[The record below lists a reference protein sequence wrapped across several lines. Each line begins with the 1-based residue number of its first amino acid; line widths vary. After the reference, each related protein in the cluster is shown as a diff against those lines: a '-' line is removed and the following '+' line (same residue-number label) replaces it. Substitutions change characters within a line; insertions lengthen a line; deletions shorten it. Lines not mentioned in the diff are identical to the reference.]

1 MKSLFRLIG
10 LALTLSGWGVAALCL
25 HVVRMPN
32 PANPQESKLL
42 VLPKV
47 RVGISDTYV
56 DARQWTLADIPN
68 HPELIQRVLDAG
80 KADDFKYLADPH
92 SGETIQTQLSD
103 ALTGEHSRNLRTG
116 AATEPQAWL
125 RNHVGHSQTS
135 IAGFDLSSLFNLPID
150 F

>member
-1 MKSLFRLIG
+1 VKSLFRLIG

-56 DARQWTLADIPN
+56 DARQWTLSDIAN
-68 HPELIQRVLDAG
+68 HPALIQRVIEAG
-80 KADDFKYLADPH
+80 KADDFKYLGDPR
-92 SGETIQTQLSD
+92 SGEPMQNQLGD
-103 ALTGEHSRNLRTG
+103 ALTGGHARELR
-116 AATEPQAWL
+116 AATEPQSWL
-125 RNHVGHSQTS
+125 RNHAGHSQTS
-135 IAGFDLSSLFNLPID
+135 IAGFDLSGLFNLPID